1 MFTALFAIATVVFFV
16 AVVADIA
23 ATVTN
28 PRVYG

>member
-1 MFTALFAIATVVFFV
+1 MFTTLFAIATAVFFI

-23 ATVTN
+23 TTIAK